1 MENNVQVNYVSR
13 DYASI
18 RQDLI
23 NYLKTF
29 FPDQW
34 QDFNV
39 ASPGMAMVELNAYVG
54 DLLSYLA
61 DKKFNEM
68 FLDGLTERVSAY
80 RMAKTFGYKVPGVR
94 PAISLADIS
103 VEVPVTADGPD
114 LNYTPVLREGVQ
126 VRGAGQV
133 FETAYSIDFSEDF
146 NEEGVANRII
156 EPILNGNQDI
166 IKYRIT
172 KREKIKAGATKILKR
187 EVLTE
192 DATPFYQLTLPEP
205 NVLEVLNVI
214 VYEGQLGITS
224 TPTYQQFNDPTLR
237 YYEVDYLPTNK
248 IFMTDDESIR
258 VGGFYVGKYVEVEK
272 RFEKEFMPNGS
283 CVLTFGGGQKDYD
296 AYDAFLTNMSGEKC
310 AGTDLN
316 ISQILNNTA
325 LGVVVPPNS
334 TIFVRYR
341 IGGGNLSNVGSNV
354 LTDVSNVDAQIVG
367 TNPAIRQQV
376 VASLR
381 ATNPIPAIGGNA
393 LPTVNE
399 LKKYIAANYASQ
411 NRCVTIEDYIA
422 RSYQMP
428 GKFGSPFKVYGTVE
442 DNKVKLYVLTREA
455 SGRLITSS
463 TSDIKTNLLR
473 YLTPFRMINDFVE
486 INDAKVVNVQ
496 IESDLFV
503 DKSYNINEVKANAI
517 QVIQDFMDVDNWEM
531 NENIYI
537 SQIIDQLREVPGVIN
552 VVDIRFYN
560 MESGG
565 YSDTVHFQATGD
577 RLLLPTGGFRTRIDY
592 IDNTI
597 LGTPLSMFEVKFPD
611 RDILV
616 RVA

>member
-54 DLLSYLA
+54 DLLSYIA

-80 RMAKTFGYKVPGVR
+80 RMAKTFGYKIPGVR
-94 PAISLADIS
+94 PAISLADLS

-133 FETAYSIDFSEDF
+133 FETAYAIDFSEDY
-146 NEEGVANRII
+146 NQEGVPNRII

-172 KREKIKAGATKILKR
+172 KREKIKAGATKILKA
-187 EVLTE
+187 EVLLE
-192 DATPFYQLTLPEP
+192 NAKPFYQLTLPEP

-237 YYEVDYLPTNK
+237 YYEVDYLATNK
-248 IFMTDDESIR
+248 IFTTDDESIR
-258 VGGFYVGKYVEVEK
+258 VGGFYVGKYTEVEK

-283 CVLTFGGGQKDYD
+283 CVLTFGGGQQDYD
-296 AYDAFLTNMSGEKC
+296 AYDAFLTGLSGEKC
-310 AGTDLN
+310 QGTDLD

-334 TIFVRYR
+334 TIFVKYR

-367 TNPAIRQQV
+367 TNAVIRQQV

-399 LKKYIAANYASQ
+399 LRKYIAANYASQ

-463 TSDIKTNLLR
+463 TSDIKRNLLR
-473 YLTPFRMINDFVE
+473 YLTPFRMINDYVE

-496 IESDLFV
+496 IEADLFV

-517 QVIQDFMDVDNWEM
+517 QVIQEFMDVDNWEM

-537 SQIIDQLREVPGVIN
+537 SQITDQLREVPGVIN

-565 YSDTVHFQATGD
+565 YSDTVHFQATGN
-577 RLLLPTGGFRTRIDY
+577 RLLLPTGGFRTEIFY

-597 LGTPLSMFEVKFPD
+597 LGTPISMFEVKFPD

>member
-1 MENNVQVNYVSR
+1 MENNVQVNYISR

-54 DLLSYLA
+54 DLLSYIA

-94 PAISLADIS
+94 PAISLADLS

-133 FETAYSIDFSEDF
+133 FETAYSVDFSEDF

-192 DATPFYQLTLPEP
+192 DAAAFYQLTLPEP

-224 TPTYQQFNDPTLR
+224 TPTYQQFNDPNLR

-248 IFMTDDESIR
+248 IFMTDDDSIR

-283 CVLTFGGGQKDYD
+283 CVLTFGGGQKDYN

-367 TNPAIRQQV
+367 TNPVLRQQV

-463 TSDIKTNLLR
+463 TSDIKRNLLR
-473 YLTPFRMINDFVE
+473 YLTPFRMINDYVE

-517 QVIQDFMDVDNWEM
+517 QVIQQFMDVDNWEM
-531 NENIYI
+531 NENIYV
-537 SQIIDQLREVPGVIN
+537 SQITDQLREVPGVIN
-552 VVDIRFYN
+552 VVDIRLYN

-577 RLLLPTGGFRTRIDY
+577 RLLLPTGGFRTKIDY
-592 IDNTI
+592 IDNTV

>member
-1 MENNVQVNYVSR
+1 MENNVQVNYISR

-54 DLLSYLA
+54 DLLSYIA

-80 RMAKTFGYKVPGVR
+80 RMAKTFGYKIPGVR
-94 PAISLADIS
+94 PAISLVDLS

-114 LNYTPVLREGVQ
+114 LNYTPVIREGLQ
-126 VRGAGQV
+126 VRGAGQI
-133 FETAYSIDFSEDF
+133 FETIYSIDFSDDY
-146 NEEGVANRII
+146 NQEGVPNRII
-156 EPILNGNQDI
+156 EPIINGNQDI

-172 KREKIKAGATKILKR
+172 KREKIRAGATKILKK
-187 EVLTE
+187 EVIGQ
-192 DATPFYQLTLPEP
+192 DAVPFYQLLLPEP

-214 VYEGQLGITS
+214 VYENQLGITN

-237 YYEVDYLPTNK
+237 YYEVDYLPTDK
-248 IFMTDDESIR
+248 IFMVDDESVR

-272 RFEKEFMPNGS
+272 RFEKEFLPNGS
-283 CVLTFGGGQKDYD
+283 CQLTFGGGQKDYD
-296 AYDAFLTNMSGEKC
+296 AYDAFLTNLSGEKC
-310 AGTDLN
+310 QGTQLD
-316 ISQILNNTA
+316 ISDILNNTA
-325 LGVVVPPNS
+325 LGVVIPPNS

-341 IGGGNLSNVGSNV
+341 IGGGQLSNVGSNV
-354 LTDVSNVDAQIVG
+354 LTDVSNVDAQVLG
-367 TNPAIRQQV
+367 TNANIRQQV
-376 VASLR
+376 IGSLR
-381 ATNPIPAIGGNA
+381 ATNPIPAIGGNG

-399 LKKYIAANYASQ
+399 LRKYIAANYASQ
-411 NRCVTIEDYIA
+411 ERCVTIEDYIA

-455 SGRLITSS
+455 SGKLITTS
-463 TSDIKTNLLR
+463 TSDIKRNLLR
-473 YLTPFRMINDFVE
+473 YLTPYRMINDYVE

-496 IESDLFV
+496 VEADLYV
-503 DKSYNINEVKANAI
+503 DKSYNTNEVKANAI
-517 QVIQDFMDVDNWEM
+517 QVIQEFMDVDNWEM

-537 SQIIDQLREVPGVIN
+537 SQIVDQLREVPGVIN
-552 VVDIRFYN
+552 VVDLRFFN

-577 RLLLPTGGFRTRIDY
+577 RLLLPTGGFRTRIDF

-597 LGTPLSMFEVKFPD
+597 LGTPISMFEVKYPE

>member
-54 DLLSYLA
+54 DLLSYIA

-94 PAISLADIS
+94 PAISLADLS

-114 LNYTPVLREGVQ
+114 PNYTPVLREGVQ

-133 FETAYSIDFSEDF
+133 FETAYSVDFSEDF
-146 NEEGVANRII
+146 NEEGVPNRII

-192 DATPFYQLTLPEP
+192 DAAPFYQLNLPEP

-248 IFMTDDESIR
+248 IFSVDDESIR

-272 RFEKEFMPNGS
+272 RFEKEFLPNGS
-283 CVLTFGGGQKDYD
+283 CTLTFGGGQKDYD

-354 LTDVSNVDAQIVG
+354 LTDISNVDAQIVG
-367 TNPAIRQQV
+367 TNANTKQQV
-376 VASLR
+376 IGSLR
-381 ATNPIPAIGGNA
+381 VTNPIPAIGGNA

-399 LKKYIAANYASQ
+399 LRKYIAANYASQ

-463 TSDIKTNLLR
+463 TSDIKRNLLR
-473 YLTPFRMINDFVE
+473 YLTPFRMVNDYVE
-486 INDAKVVNVQ
+486 INDAKVVNFQV
-496 IESDLFV
+496 ETDLFV

-517 QVIQDFMDVDNWEM
+517 QVIQEFMDVDNWEM
-531 NENIYI
+531 NENIYV

-565 YSDTVHFQATGD
+565 YSDTVHFQATSD
-577 RLLLPTGGFRTRIDY
+577 RLLLPTGGFRTKIDY

-611 RDILV
+611 RDILI

>member
-1 MENNVQVNYVSR
+1 MANTIQVNYVSR

-54 DLLSYLA
+54 DLLSYIA

-68 FLDGLTERVSAY
+68 FLDGLSERVSAY

-94 PAISLADIS
+94 PAISLVDLS

-114 LNYTPVLREGVQ
+114 PNYTPVLREGVQ

-146 NEEGVANRII
+146 NEEGVPNRII

-187 EVLTE
+187 EVLTAE
-192 DATPFYQLTLPEP
+192 ATPFYQLTLPEP

-248 IFMTDDESIR
+248 IFTTDDESIR
-258 VGGFYVGKYVEVEK
+258 VGGFYVGQYVEVEK

-310 AGTDLN
+310 AGTDLD

-354 LTDVSNVDAQIVG
+354 LTDISNVDAQIVG

-376 VASLR
+376 IASLR
-381 ATNPIPAIGGNA
+381 GTNPIPAIGGNA

-399 LKKYIAANYASQ
+399 LRKYIAANYASQ

-463 TSDIKTNLLR
+463 TSDIKRNLLR
-473 YLTPFRMINDFVE
+473 YLTPYRMVNDFVE

-517 QVIQDFMDVDNWEM
+517 QVIQNFMDVDNWEM

-537 SQIIDQLREVPGVIN
+537 SQIVDKLRDVPGVIN
-552 VVDIRFYN
+552 VVDLRFYN

-565 YSDTVHFQATGD
+565 YSDTVHFQAIED
-577 RLLLPTGGFRTRIDY
+577 RLLLPTGGFRTKIDY

-597 LGTPLSMFEVKFPD
+597 LGTPISMFEVKYPD

>member
-1 MENNVQVNYVSR
+1 MANTVQVNYVSR

-34 QDFNV
+34 QDFNI

-54 DLLSYLA
+54 DLLSYIA

-94 PAISLADIS
+94 PAISLVDLT

-146 NEEGVANRII
+146 NEEGVPNRII

-214 VYEGQLGITS
+214 IYEGQLGITS
-224 TPTYQQFNDPTLR
+224 TPTYQQFNDPNLR

-283 CVLTFGGGQKDYD
+283 CTLTFGGGQKDYS
-296 AYDAFLTNMSGEKC
+296 AYDAFLTNLSGEKC

-399 LKKYIAANYASQ
+399 LRKYIAANYASQ

-463 TSDIKTNLLR
+463 TSDIKRNLLR
-473 YLTPFRMINDFVE
+473 YLTPFRMVNDFIE

-517 QVIQDFMDVDNWEM
+517 QVIQNFMDVDNWEM

-537 SQIIDQLREVPGVIN
+537 SQIVDKLRDVPGVIN
-552 VVDIRFYN
+552 VVDLRFYN

-565 YSDTVHFQATGD
+565 YSDTVHFQATSD
-577 RLLLPTGGFRTRIDY
+577 RLLLPTGGFRTKIDY

-611 RDILV
+611 RDILI

>member
-1 MENNVQVNYVSR
+1 MENNVQVNYISR

-54 DLLSYLA
+54 DLLSYIA

-94 PAISLADIS
+94 PAISLADLS

-114 LNYTPVLREGVQ
+114 PNYTPVLREGVQ

-133 FETAYSIDFSEDF
+133 FETAYTINFNEDF
-146 NEEGVANRII
+146 NEEGVPNRII

-205 NVLEVLNVI
+205 NVLEVLNII
-214 VYEGQLGITS
+214 VYDGQLGITS
-224 TPTYQQFNDPTLR
+224 TPTYQQFNDPNLR

-248 IFMTDDESIR
+248 IFAVDDESIR

-272 RFEKEFMPNGS
+272 RFEKEFLPNGS

-296 AYDAFLTNMSGEKC
+296 AYDAFLTNLSGEKC

-341 IGGGNLSNVGSNV
+341 IGGGSLSNVGSNV

-367 TNPAIRQQV
+367 TNANIRQQV
-376 VASLR
+376 IASLR
-381 ATNPIPAIGGNA
+381 VTNPIPAIGGNA

-399 LKKYIAANYASQ
+399 LRKYIAANYASQ

-428 GKFGSPFKVYGTVE
+428 GKFGAPFKVYGTVE

-463 TSDIKTNLLR
+463 TSEIKRNLLK
-473 YLTPFRMINDFVE
+473 YLTPFRMVNDYVE

-496 IESDLFV
+496 IEADLFV

-517 QVIQDFMDVDNWEM
+517 QVIQNFMDVDNWEM

-537 SQIIDQLREVPGVIN
+537 SQITDQLREVPGVIN

-577 RLLLPTGGFRTRIDY
+577 RLLLPTGGFRTKIDY

>member
-1 MENNVQVNYVSR
+1 MENNIQVNYTSR

-54 DLLSYLA
+54 DLLSYIA

-80 RMAKTFGYKVPGVR
+80 RMAKTFGYKIPGVR

-114 LNYTPVLREGVQ
+114 LNYTPVIRDGMQ
-126 VRGAGQV
+126 VKGAGQV
-133 FETAYSIDFSEDF
+133 FEAIYSIDFSQDY
-146 NEEGVANRII
+146 NEEGVPNRII

-172 KREKIKAGATKILKR
+172 KREKIQAGATKILKR
-187 EVLTE
+187 EVLAA
-192 DATPFYQLTLPEP
+192 DAIPFYQLNLPEP

-214 VYEGQLGITS
+214 VYEGQLGISS

-248 IFMTDDESIR
+248 IFTTDDASIR

-272 RFEKEFMPNGS
+272 RFEKEFLPNGS
-283 CVLTFGGGQKDYD
+283 CTLTFGGGQKDYD
-296 AYDAFLTNMSGEKC
+296 AYNAFLTNLSGEKC
-310 AGTDLN
+310 QGTDLN

-325 LGVVVPPNS
+325 LGVVVAPNS
-334 TIFVRYR
+334 TIFVKYR
-341 IGGGNLSNVGSNV
+341 IGGGNLSNIGSNV

-367 TNPAIRQQV
+367 TNANTRQQV
-376 VASLR
+376 IASLR

-399 LKKYIAANYASQ
+399 LRRYIAANYASQ

-428 GKFGSPFKVYGTVE
+428 GRFGSPFKVYGTVE

-455 SGRLITSS
+455 SGRLITNS
-463 TSDIKTNLLR
+463 TSDIKLNLLR
-473 YLTPFRMINDFVE
+473 YLTPFRMINDYVE
-486 INDAKVVNVQ
+486 INDAKVVNLQTEV
-496 IESDLFV
+496 DLFV

-517 QVIQDFMDVDNWEM
+517 QVINDFMDVDNWEM

-537 SQIIDQLREVPGVIN
+537 SQITDQLREVPGVIN

-565 YSDTVHFQATGD
+565 YSDTVHFQATAD
-577 RLLLPTGGFRTRIDY
+577 RLLLYTGGFRTQILY

-597 LGTPLSMFEVKFPD
+597 LGTPLSMFEIKYPD

>member
-34 QDFNV
+34 QDFNI

-54 DLLSYLA
+54 DLLSYIA

-94 PAISLADIS
+94 PAISLVDLSI
-103 VEVPVTADGPD
+103 EVPVTADGPD
-114 LNYTPVLREGVQ
+114 PNYTPVIREGLQ

-133 FETAYSIDFSEDF
+133 FETTDSIDFSSDYS
-146 NEEGVANRII
+146 EEGIPNRII

-172 KREKIKAGATKILKR
+172 KREKIRAGATKILKA
-187 EVLTE
+187 EVLAE

-224 TPTYQQFNDPTLR
+224 TPTYQQFNDDTLR
-237 YYEVDYLPTNK
+237 FYEVDYLPTNK
-248 IFMTDDESIR
+248 IFAVDDDSIR
-258 VGGFYVGKYVEVEK
+258 LGGFYVGKYVEVEK
-272 RFEKEFMPNGS
+272 RFEKEFLPNGS
-283 CVLTFGGGQKDYD
+283 CQLTFGGGQKDYD
-296 AYDAFLTNMSGEKC
+296 AYDAFLTNLSGEKC

-341 IGGGNLSNVGSNV
+341 IGGGPLSNVGSNV
-354 LTDVSNVDAQIVG
+354 LTDVANVDAQIVG
-367 TNPAIRQQV
+367 TNANTRQQV
-376 VASLR
+376 IASLR
-381 ATNPIPAIGGNA
+381 ATNPIPAIGGNG

-399 LKKYIAANYASQ
+399 LRKYIAANYASQ

-422 RSYQMP
+422 RCYQMP
-428 GKFGSPFKVYGTVE
+428 GKFGAPFKVYGTVE

-455 SGRLITSS
+455 SGRLITNS
-463 TSDIKTNLLR
+463 TSDIKRNLLR
-473 YLTPFRMINDFVE
+473 YLTPYRMVNDFVE

-496 IESDLFV
+496 IEADLFI

-517 QVIQDFMDVDNWEM
+517 RVIQDFMDVDNWEM

-537 SQIIDQLREVPGVIN
+537 SQITDQLREVPGVIN
-552 VVDIRFYN
+552 VVDIRFFN

-565 YSDTVHFQATGD
+565 YSDTVHFQAVGD
-577 RLLLPTGGFRTRIDY
+577 RLILPTGGYRTKIEY

-597 LGTPLSMFEVKFPD
+597 LGTPLSMFEVKFPE

>member
-1 MENNVQVNYVSR
+1 MEKNIQVNYVSR
-13 DYASI
+13 DYTSI

-34 QDFNV
+34 QDFNI

-54 DLLSYLA
+54 DLLSYIA

-80 RMAKTFGYKVPGVR
+80 RMAKTFGYKITGVR
-94 PAISLADIS
+94 PAISVVDLT

-114 LNYTPVLREGVQ
+114 PNYTPVLREGVQ
-126 VRGAGQV
+126 IRGAGQV
-133 FETAYSIDFSEDF
+133 FETAYSVDFNEDY
-146 NEEGVANRII
+146 NEEGVPNRII
-156 EPILNGNQDI
+156 QPILNGNQDI
-166 IKYRIT
+166 IKYRIV
-172 KREKIKAGATKILKR
+172 KREKVKAGATKILKR

-248 IFMTDDESIR
+248 IFMVDDESVR
-258 VGGFYVGKYVEVEK
+258 TGAFYVGKYVEVEK

-283 CVLTFGGGQKDYD
+283 CVLTFGGGQKDYN
-296 AYDAFLTNMSGEKC
+296 AYDTFLTNLSGEKC

-341 IGGGNLSNVGSNV
+341 IGGGSLSNVGSNV
-354 LTDVSNVDAQIVG
+354 LTDVSNVDAQIIG
-367 TNPAIRQQV
+367 TNVQVKQQV
-376 VASLR
+376 IASLR
-381 ATNPIPAIGGNA
+381 AVNPIPAIGGNS
-393 LPTVNE
+393 LPTVSE
-399 LKKYIAANYASQ
+399 IRKYIAANYASQ
-411 NRCVTIEDYIA
+411 DRCVTIEDYIS
-422 RSYQMP
+422 RCYQMP

-442 DNKVKLYVLTREA
+442 DNKVKLYILSREA
-455 SGRLITSS
+455 SGRLITNS
-463 TSDIKTNLLR
+463 TSDIKTNLLK
-473 YLTPFRMINDFVE
+473 YLTPFRMVNDFVE

-517 QVIQDFMDVDNWEM
+517 QVIKQFMDVDNWEM

-537 SQIIDQLREVPGVIN
+537 SQIVDKLRDVPGVIN

-565 YSDTVHFQATGD
+565 YSDTLHFQATSD
-577 RLLLPTGGFRTRIDY
+577 RVLLPTGGFRTKIDY

-597 LGTPLSMFEVKFPD
+597 LGTPLSMFEVKYTD

>member
-1 MENNVQVNYVSR
+1 MENNIQVNYTSR

-54 DLLSYLA
+54 DLLSYIA

-94 PAISLADIS
+94 PAISLADLSI
-103 VEVPVTADGPD
+103 ETPVTADGPD
-114 LNYTPVLREGVQ
+114 LNYTPVFREGVQ

-133 FETAYSIDFSEDF
+133 FETINSIDFSNDY
-146 NEEGVANRII
+146 NEEGVPNRII

-187 EVLTE
+187 EVLTA
-192 DATPFYQLTLPEP
+192 DATPFYQLNLPEP

-224 TPTYQQFNDPTLR
+224 TPTYQQFNDPSLR

-248 IFMTDDESIR
+248 IFMVDDSSIR
-258 VGGFYVGKYVEVEK
+258 VGGYYVGKYVEVEK
-272 RFEKEFMPNGS
+272 RFEKEFLPNGS
-283 CVLTFGGGQKDYD
+283 CTITFGGGQKDYD
-296 AYDAFLTNMSGEKC
+296 AYDAFLTNLSGEKC
-310 AGTDLN
+310 QGTDLD
-316 ISQILNNTA
+316 ISKILNNTA
-325 LGVVVPPNS
+325 LGVVVAPNS

-354 LTDVSNVDAQIVG
+354 LTDVSNVDAQMMG
-367 TNPAIRQQV
+367 TNPNTKQQV
-376 VASLR
+376 IASLR
-381 ATNPIPAIGGNA
+381 VTNPIPAIGGNA

-399 LKKYIAANYASQ
+399 LRKYIAANYAAQ
-411 NRCVTIEDYIA
+411 NRCVTIEDYIS
-422 RSYQMP
+422 RCYQMP

-455 SGRLITSS
+455 SGRLITNS
-463 TSDIKTNLLR
+463 TSDIKRNLLR
-473 YLTPFRMINDFVE
+473 YITPFRMVNDYVE

-496 IESDLFV
+496 IESDLYV

-517 QVIQDFMDVDNWEM
+517 QVIQNFMNVDNWEM

-537 SQIIDQLREVPGVIN
+537 SQIVDKLRDVPGVIN
-552 VVDIRFYN
+552 VVDLRFYN

-565 YSDTVHFQATGD
+565 YSDTVHFQAVSD
-577 RLLLPTGGFRTRIDY
+577 RLLLSTGGFRTRIEY

-597 LGTPLSMFEVKFPD
+597 LGTPLSMFEVKYPD

-616 RVA
+616 RIA